1 MNINRISVKNTKLTA
16 TLSQNVE
23 VYEDNL
29 ITHTVIL
36 NRLIQTSDLSQ
47 ADISAVY
54 FQKPNPSTYYV

>member
-1 MNINRISVKNTKLTA
+1 MNINRITVKNTRLTA
-16 TLSQNVE
+16 TLFQNVE

-36 NRLIQTSDLSQ
+36 NRFIQTTDLSQ
-47 ADISAVY
+47 TDVSAVY